1 MNLKEKNLLLLQK
14 IKREL
19 EPIGYKVV
27 MNPKT
32 QSARPT
38 DSVILHIKWSKE
50 VSHEDFVCNCYAM
63 IEFNQDTLV
72 TAKVLGDYPITHWIL
87 SRHFKITPET
97 RFVSRVSPF
106 KIRKKSGTLRHYAIA
121 N

>member
-1 MNLKEKNLLLLQK
+1 MNLNENTLLLLQK

-19 EPIGYKVV
+19 EPIGYAVV

-32 QSARPT
+32 RSSRLT
-38 DSVILHIKWSKE
+38 DAVILHIKWSKE

-63 IEFNQDTLV
+63 IEFQQDSMI
-72 TAKVLGDYPITHWIL
+72 AMKVLGDYPIVHWIL
-87 SRHFKITPET
+87 SRHFKITRET
-97 RFVSRVSPF
+97 RFASRISPI